1 MDGEQWFFRATA
13 LAASPAGHG
22 AGQPATWGRIFA
34 DLIRAGH
41 CRESLDHYTGRQL
54 ILYWK
59 EAQAAERREQAR
71 EVRAVMFG
79 MTGGKEATA
88 FLNELE
94 S

>member
-1 MDGEQWFFRATA
+1 M
-13 LAASPAGHG
+13 
-22 AGQPATWGRIFA
+22 
-34 DLIRAGH
+34 
-41 CRESLDHYTGRQL
+41 

-79 MTGGKEATA
+79 MTDGKEATA